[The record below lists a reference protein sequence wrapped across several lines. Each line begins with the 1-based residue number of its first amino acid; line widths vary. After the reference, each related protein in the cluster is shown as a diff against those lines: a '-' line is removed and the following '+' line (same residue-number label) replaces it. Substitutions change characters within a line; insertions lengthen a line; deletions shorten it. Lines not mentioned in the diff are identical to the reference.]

1 MNRIL
6 ASFLEVSN
14 IVVALFIISL
24 AVYSSSGALSDEGE
38 LSLVGGIVGLVIGTV
53 VAAAFC
59 GIVAFLAL
67 IEKHLNFIATSA
79 EYQNTLE
86 YKKQVSLYRI
96 NADN

>member
-14 IVVALFIISL
+14 IVVALSIITG
-24 AVYSSSGALSDEGE
+24 AVYFSSGALSLDGE
-38 LSLVGGIVGLVIGTV
+38 LSLVGSVVGLVIGTV

-59 GIVAFLAL
+59 GVVALLAL
-67 IEKHLNFIATSA
+67 IEKHLNFIATAA

-86 YKKQVSLYRI
+86 YRKQI
-96 NADN
+96 NSHRVDPAI